1 MKSLVEKYWQE
12 NSLDLKARKHH
23 DAAKPY
29 AIFLSNT

>member
-12 NSLDLKARKHH
+12 NSLDLKASKPHG
-23 DAAKPY
+23 AAKTY